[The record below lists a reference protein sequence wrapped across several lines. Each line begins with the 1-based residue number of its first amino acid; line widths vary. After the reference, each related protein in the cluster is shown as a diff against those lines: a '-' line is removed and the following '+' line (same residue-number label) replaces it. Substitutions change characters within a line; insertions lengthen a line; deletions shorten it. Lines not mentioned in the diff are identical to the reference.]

1 MRNKGDCRVVAVKQI
16 WELLIPSTEW
26 TEQKLPIEDCVL
38 GPRKQNS
45 NIFQTLK
52 QKGYWATELLG

>member
-45 NIFQTLK
+45 HIFQTLK
-52 QKGYWATELLG
+52 QKGY

>member
-52 QKGYWATELLG
+52 QKGY